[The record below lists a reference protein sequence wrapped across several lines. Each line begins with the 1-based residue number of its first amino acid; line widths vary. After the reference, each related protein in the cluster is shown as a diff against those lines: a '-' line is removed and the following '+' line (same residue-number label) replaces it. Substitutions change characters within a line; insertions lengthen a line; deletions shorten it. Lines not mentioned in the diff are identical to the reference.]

1 MLLIN
6 PFFRGL
12 IGCRW
17 PGLLS
22 GELVHNLAL
31 VHPTALVGV
40 QLGLSY
46 PLIYPERG
54 GPEPFPV
61 APGAPS
67 SEQEKNPGG
76 LPRPVYVGSQ
86 CL

>member
-1 MLLIN
+1 MSQGKLKLLEDGGQCECNSMASGAMAN
-6 PFFRGL
+6 PISL
-12 IGCRW
+12 EEETEAW
-17 PGLLS
+17 LW
-22 GELVHNLAL
+22 
-31 VHPTALVGV
+31 
-40 QLGLSY
+40 Q
-46 PLIYPERG
+46 ERG